1 MILYILFFFVLI
13 ELLSYIITLLFPSLC
28 WGCTT
33 LGKLHQY
40 LNANYHL
47 VYISWFSYTALV
59 IYYIYISSQFK
70 NKFFKYGSIVFLL
83 ALIYIPTLP
92 ITNIINLIM
101 HVFFRNPPFIR
112 DHHSEFPAS
121 VAIENHAITIIDEFN
136 KYTSVYKPDCLRK
149 TNPAFKVEVSEK
161 EENCWR
167 ALHLKKIGKIDDDLI
182 EHFPTTTSL
191 LKDPQ
196 IHNAFF
202 SILDPGVEIVPHV
215 GYYKGYLRY
224 HLGVVIPNGKEKAYI
239 VCGGKKYTW
248 KEQEGVLFDD
258 LYLHY
263 VKNPTKQT
271 RVVLFLDIKRKT
283 SSPFLD
289 TLNNIGIYLIEHSLA
304 LQLFLKNQHGQK
316 KIKSA

>member
-1 MILYILFFFVLI
+1 MILYILVFFILI
-13 ELLSYIITLLFPSLC
+13 EVASYIVTLLFPHLC

-33 LGKLHQY
+33 LGKFHQH

-47 VYISWFSYTALV
+47 VYVSWFSYTVLM
-59 IYYIYISSQFK
+59 IYSIYIASQFK
-70 NKFFKYGSIVFLL
+70 NRFVKCSSIVFLL

-101 HVFFRNPPFIR
+101 SISYNNPPFIH
-112 DHHSEFPAS
+112 DYHTEFPAS
-121 VAIENHAITIIDEFN
+121 VAIEKHAATIIDEF
-136 KYTSVYKPDCLRK
+136 KQYTSIYKPDCLRK

-167 ALHLKKIGKIDDDLI
+167 ALHLKKIGKIDPDMI
-182 EHFPTTTSL
+182 EHFPITTSV
-191 LKDPQ
+191 LKDKQ

-224 HLGVVIPNGKEKAYI
+224 HLGLIIPTGREKAYI

-258 LYLHY
+258 LYLHH
-263 VKNPTKQT
+263 VKNPTNQT

-283 SSPFLD
+283 TSSFLD
-289 TLNNIGIYLIEHSLA
+289 ILNTIGIYLIENSLV